1 MLPAPSSANVQARA
15 AETMPQLHLVSAH
28 SVLVHLAP
36 VHLVPNRLILPFV
49 QVRKRSCWCDRLQT
63 GFCGGTVLHGYA
75 TCLVLYN
82 GTSRSGLPQT
92 ENERSACPQCDI
104 CLGLCWLPHGL
115 HALLGDSCA
124 PIRSNLGL
132 QRPTRHPYVSC
143 SSSVT
148 PSSDIL
154 PVLLRCCTKVDN
166 ICAGKVLAE

>member
-75 TCLVLYN
+75 TRLVLCN
-82 GTSRSGLPQT
+82 SIARSGRPQI
-92 ENERSACPQCDI
+92 EE
-104 CLGLCWLPHGL
+104 
-115 HALLGDSCA
+115 
-124 PIRSNLGL
+124 
-132 QRPTRHPYVSC
+132 
-143 SSSVT
+143 
-148 PSSDIL
+148 
-154 PVLLRCCTKVDN
+154 
-166 ICAGKVLAE
+166 